1 MFFINIRAMASNNN
15 PTANKIWQSQFSLKK
30 LQQIQKE
37 FETIG
42 ALEEPKFIE
51 IMKRV
56 LSSTRE
62 DAVTS
67 SDDTETALEVGGNGA
82 SCTKFFDDE
91 DLSHLF
97 LMIDADSSGTITWK
111 EFSSYLFLSEKLTNP
126 NVQDEN
132 LREIFPRSIDAPY
145 STIKHA
151 DTILLIVRIKRRF
164 TYYKDVFLTAAHDGK
179 LLAWNTTN
187 LEFHS
192 TVLTKLDWI
201 TSVVHMRHSNR
212 LVVGT
217 TSGIKLYDVINREVF
232 TVRYY
237 DEVPPW
243 LLAHA
248 TPMALSYYFD
258 EKKVIEYLVIA
269 GT

>member
-1 MFFINIRAMASNNN
+1 MASINNA
-15 PTANKIWQSQFSLKK
+15 TANKMWQSQFSLKK
-30 LQQIQKE
+30 LLQIQEE
-37 FETIG
+37 FEAIG
-42 ALEEPKFIE
+42 ALQEPKFIE
-51 IMKRV
+51 IVKRV
-56 LSSTRE
+56 LSRTST
-62 DAVTS
+62 DAVIS
-67 SDDTETALEVGGNGA
+67 SDDTTAALEVEGNDT
-82 SCTKFFDDE
+82 SSTICFDDE

-97 LMIDADSSGTITWK
+97 LMIDANSSGTITWR
-111 EFSSYLFLSEKLTNP
+111 EFSTYLFLSEKLTNP
-126 NVQDEN
+126 NVQVEN
-132 LREIFPRSIDAPY
+132 LREEIFPKSIDAPY

-151 DTILLIVRIKRRF
+151 DTILLITRIKRRF

-192 TVLTKLDWI
+192 TVITKLDWI

-212 LVVGT
+212 LVVST
-217 TSGIKLYDVINREVF
+217 TSGIKIYDIINREVF

-237 DEVPPW
+237 DEIPPW

-248 TPMALSYYFD
+248 SPMALSYYFD

-269 GT
+269 GTYKFKI